1 MTGTRGGLR
10 EPLIDRPSNRNTS
23 VETRDLENGIVQ
35 LADDDAVP
43 VPLIKRPY
51 RIAATLVAS
60 ADLIG
65 TLAIAWYLEGWKCV
79 WPSTKYTL
87 NNSIV
92 DIVWISM
99 ARSISILIQSSS
111 CVSLRASKIVGYT
124 SLLSLLFL
132 IVKLCY
138 STGLTSQSETEDS
151 SVLVAEDNI
160 HMIPLL
166 LTSFAC
172 CFAECILQFLIGI
185 YSADD
190 LSTTVAPTA
199 SQAAEGIATG
209 DAKSISLWK
218 LLLVLKPYFWP
229 EGLIN
234 RGCVFLTWVFL
245 ICSKAANILAPLCI
259 AKATDVLSS
268 GNAHDHRRQVV
279 KYIIFYALL
288 LLSNKFFKEA
298 QALAY
303 VRVKLIAGVQLKE
316 QVFSHLLGLS
326 MDWHQRKSTGTVV
339 TAMQRGIN
347 ASNMVVQYIFLYLLP
362 TLIEACVVAL
372 VFVRE
377 FGAPLLA
384 AVAICGCTI
393 YICCTVE
400 LTIYRMQ
407 FRKRMNKADNDAG
420 HKVTDALLNI
430 ETVKYFTAEDH
441 EVHRYRESVETFKD
455 QAGKIQISMS
465 TLNTSQQIVLNCT
478 LVAALLVAATEYNK
492 GDFSVGQFVA
502 VNVYVLQLFAPL
514 NFLGSIYSMAVGSYV
529 DLQNLCNIMAEKP
542 DIQDKEDAQDLVVRP
557 TPPPIT
563 SDLSPTRTDNNNT
576 PPALGI
582 EFRDV
587 VFAYPSR
594 KEVAVLKGISFTVSE
609 GSTTAIVGATGSGKS
624 TLLALLLRFYE
635 ADQGEV
641 IVGNKNVLD
650 LTQKSLRGHIG
661 VVPQDHA
668 LFNDTLK
675 YNIMYGDRGADDTS
689 VQTAVQGAQLSDFI
703 SSLPDG
709 LETLVGERGQQISGG
724 QKQRIAIARVLMK
737 DCPIVVLD
745 EATSSLD
752 SRTEEQIQASLESL
766 RGRTKLVIAHRLS
779 TIQHADQIIV
789 MSSGEILES
798 GSHEELL
805 ALGKWH
811 EQCYASLWDKQKK
824 VE

>member
-10 EPLIDRPSNRNTS
+10 EPLIDRTTNRNT
-23 VETRDLENGIVQ
+23 ETRDLENGTVQ
-35 LADDDAVP
+35 SADNADVDADADADAEI
-43 VPLIKRPY
+43 PLIKRPY
-51 RIAATLVAS
+51 RIAATVVAS

-65 TLAIAWYLEGWKCV
+65 TLAFAWYLEGWKCV
-79 WPSTKYTL
+79 WPFYSHSSTKYTL

-92 DIVWISM
+92 DIVWIGV
-99 ARSISILIQSSS
+99 ARSVSILIQSST

-124 SLLSLLFL
+124 SLSSLLFL

-138 STGLTSQSETEDS
+138 STGLRSETD
-151 SVLVAEDNI
+151 DK
-160 HMIPLL
+160 MLL
-166 LTSFAC
+166 LLFISFTC

-199 SQAAEGIATG
+199 SQAAEGIATS

-259 AKATDVLSS
+259 AKATDILSS
-268 GNAHDHRRQVV
+268 GNDDDSRREVT

-288 LLSNKFFKEA
+288 LLSNKVFKEA

-316 QVFSHLLGLS
+316 QVFSHILGLS

-362 TLIEACVVAL
+362 TLLEACVVTL
-372 VFVRE
+372 VFVKE
-377 FGAPLLA
+377 FDAPLLA

-407 FRKRMNKADNDAG
+407 FRKRMNKADNDAS
-420 HKVTDALLNI
+420 HKVMDALLNI
-430 ETVKYFTAEDH
+430 ETVKYFTAEEH

-455 QAGKIQISMS
+455 QAGKIQISLS

-478 LVAALLVAATEYNK
+478 LVAALLVAANEYNQ
-492 GDFSVGQFVA
+492 GEFSVGQFVA

-542 DIQDKEDAQDLVVRP
+542 DIQDKEDAQNLVVRP
-557 TPPPIT
+557 TPPSIT
-563 SDLSPTRTDNNNT
+563 SDLMPTDNNNT
-576 PPALGI
+576 TPSALGI

-594 KEVAVLKGISFTVSE
+594 KEVKVLKGISFTVAL
-609 GSTTAIVGATGSGKS
+609 GSTTAIVGATGSGKT

-635 ADQGEV
+635 TDQGEV

-675 YNIMYGDRGADDTS
+675 YNIVYGARGADDAS

-703 SSLPDG
+703 GSLPDG

-779 TIQHADQIIV
+779 TIQQADQIIV